1 MNVYLEIIFEPAVPP
16 DVLAGS
22 VPVAVDLSVPEDII
36 IKHLHQIDVVV
47 VTPVPDQGGLNLRI
61 VWVRSIAHP

>member
-22 VPVAVDLSVPEDII
+22 VPVAVYLSVPEDII
-36 IKHLHQIDVVV
+36 IEKYICIKLMLLWSHLYQIRVD
-47 VTPVPDQGGLNLRI
+47 
-61 VWVRSIAHP
+61 SILESCG